1 MSTKPA
7 LAFPESRDRGIAEIE
22 MPGHAAYAALQ
33 RLSNAVCP
41 LECDLNLV
49 SSSLEPWHVLN
60 DASEAAQSACNAR
73 GGKIPGRPSDLG

>member
-22 MPGHAAYAALQ
+22 MPGHAALQ

-41 LECDLNLV
+41 LACDLKLA
-49 SSSLEPWHVLN
+49 SSSLEPWRVLN
-60 DASEAAQSACNAR
+60 DAFEAAQSACDAR
-73 GGKIPGRPSDLG
+73 GGKIPGRPSDLE